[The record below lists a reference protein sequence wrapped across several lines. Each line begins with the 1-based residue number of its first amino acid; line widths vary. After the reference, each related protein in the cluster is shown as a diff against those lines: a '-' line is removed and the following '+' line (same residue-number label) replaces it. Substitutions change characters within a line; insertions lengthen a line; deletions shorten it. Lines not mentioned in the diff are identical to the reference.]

1 MRKLI
6 IQIDSDGVTDALAL
20 DAVRLVVGG
29 GKVSG
34 NGDKKQYC
42 YYTTFRDG
50 SGVRDVM
57 VIRNK
62 SGSERFVVR

>member
-6 IQIDSDGVTDALAL
+6 IQIENKEITDGLAL

-34 NGDKKQYC
+34 CEDKKQYC
-42 YYTTFRDG
+42 YLTTFRDG
-50 SGVRDVM
+50 SGVKSVG
-57 VIRNK
+57 VTRNK